1 MAAAAAAAKQVAD
14 AAAAE
19 IAAAAA
25 AAAPAAVAPIPQT
38 PEAGVNAAERSQ
50 KGSWRKSAAVT
61 AISSSAAPSGS
72 SAMSW
77 STIARKGGKV

>member
-25 AAAPAAVAPIPQT
+25 AAAPAVAPTPLT
-38 PEAGVNAAERSQ
+38 PEVSVNAAERSQ

-61 AISSSAAPSGS
+61 ATSSSAAPSGS

-77 STIARKGGKV
+77 STIARKGAKV